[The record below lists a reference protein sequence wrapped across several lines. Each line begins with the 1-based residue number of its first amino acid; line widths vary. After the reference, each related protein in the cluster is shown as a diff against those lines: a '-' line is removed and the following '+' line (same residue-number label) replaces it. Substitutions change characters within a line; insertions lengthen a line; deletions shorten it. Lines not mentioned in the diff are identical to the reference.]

1 MEMGPSLWDASI
13 MKTTSLTILAL
24 VLAVTV
30 TLTGC
35 NTMKGVGQDVSAT
48 GRSVTQ
54 GAGAVQKSM

>member
-1 MEMGPSLWDASI
+1 MEMGARLWEPTN

-35 NTMKGVGQDVSAT
+35 NTMRGVGQDVSAT

-54 GAGAVQKSM
+54 GAGSVQKSM

>member
-1 MEMGPSLWDASI
+1 MEMGVRLWEPSS

-35 NTMKGVGQDVSAT
+35 NTMRGVGQDVSAT

-54 GAGAVQKSM
+54 GAGAVQRSM

>member
-1 MEMGPSLWDASI
+1 

-35 NTMKGVGQDVSAT
+35 NTMRGVGQDVSAT

-54 GAGAVQKSM
+54 GAGSVQKSM